1 MKVRDIKR
9 RAKSKYVVME
19 GQKFLR
25 ECCAPRCRTYVAG
38 CVTCD
43 SWRFY
48 DENGRFTRSWNE
60 LHTFIKQ
67 TEAEQ
72 ERLERHE
79 AAHKAEFNKY
89 VDKLVESEL
98 VARELVANAK
108 AHERLAYLLEGYTHE
123 IHS

>member
-9 RAKSKYVVME
+9 RAKSKYVVLE

-48 DENGRFTRSWNE
+48 DENGRFTRDWPE
-60 LHTFIKQ
+60 LHTFIKK

-72 ERLERHE
+72 ERLEKHE

-89 VDKLVESEL
+89 VDRLVEGNNIG
-98 VARELVANAK
+98 ANY
-108 AHERLAYLLEGYTHE
+108 ED
-123 IHS
+123 SN

>member
-1 MKVRDIKR
+1 MMKVRDIKR

-72 ERLERHE
+72 ERHE
-79 AAHKAEFNKY
+79 AAHKAAFNAY
-89 VDKLVESEL
+89 VDEL
-98 VARELVANAK
+98 VTKMIEENQV
-108 AHERLAYLLEGYTHE
+108 
-123 IHS
+123 

>member
-48 DENGRFTRSWNE
+48 DENGRFTRDWPE
-60 LHTFIKQ
+60 LHTFIQK

-72 ERLERHE
+72 ERIDKHE
-79 AAHKAEFNKY
+79 AAHKAAFNAYADERVTKMIEF
-89 VDKLVESEL
+89 VEKRRIWN
-98 VARELVANAK
+98 VTMCGTAP
-108 AHERLAYLLEGYTHE
+108 T
-123 IHS
+123 

>member
-60 LHTFIKQ
+60 LHTFIKH

-72 ERLERHE
+72 ERHE

-89 VDKLVESEL
+89 VDRLVEIEVEWEL
-98 VARELVANAK
+98 LNDQPSRE
-108 AHERLAYLLEGYTHE
+108 G
-123 IHS
+123 